1 MKTINNNNYG
11 CSLVQQENCSQ
22 IHGGSSIITAIGY
35 AFGYVARCYSNVC
48 ENNPYIW
55 DNPHLWR

>member
-22 IHGGSSIITAIGY
+22 IHGGSSIITAI
-35 AFGYVARCYSNVC
+35 AHAIGYVARCYA
-48 ENNPYIW
+48 ITH
-55 DNPHLWR
+55 DNSPQLYTYSLMH